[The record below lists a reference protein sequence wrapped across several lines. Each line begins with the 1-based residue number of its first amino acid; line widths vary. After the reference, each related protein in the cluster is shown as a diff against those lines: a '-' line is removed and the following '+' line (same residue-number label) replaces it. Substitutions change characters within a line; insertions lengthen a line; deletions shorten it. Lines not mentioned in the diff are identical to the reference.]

1 MLHRNIAPLVFLLG
15 VVPYV
20 FAEED
25 EEEEGG
31 EKDWTKYWKAHGLCA
46 SIAWAILVPLAV
58 GSSLLR
64 KTLEKHGFH
73 EDTWF
78 TIHFTLNTLA
88 ALLTVVAFSI
98 AVYIIR
104 TEDGKSPWK
113 EYPHFIVGLVV
124 FIMTLLQAV
133 MGMLRPRHHANP
145 NKEEAEGAEE
155 AEEEEKV
162 APEKSAV
169 RSSWEIKHRLFGVS
183 LLGMAWYNIY
193 SGWGLFEEEVGGED
207 MGKAWLGTGGGILGL
222 VIVLYAIQKVRT

>member
-1 MLHRNIAPLVFLLG
+1 
-15 VVPYV
+15 
-20 FAEED
+20 
-25 EEEEGG
+25 
-31 EKDWTKYWKAHGLCA
+31 
-46 SIAWAILVPLAV
+46 
-58 GSSLLR
+58 
-64 KTLEKHGFH
+64 
-73 EDTWF
+73 
-78 TIHFTLNTLA
+78 
-88 ALLTVVAFSI
+88 
-98 AVYIIR
+98 
-104 TEDGKSPWK
+104 
-113 EYPHFIVGLVV
+113 
-124 FIMTLLQAV
+124 MTLLQAV